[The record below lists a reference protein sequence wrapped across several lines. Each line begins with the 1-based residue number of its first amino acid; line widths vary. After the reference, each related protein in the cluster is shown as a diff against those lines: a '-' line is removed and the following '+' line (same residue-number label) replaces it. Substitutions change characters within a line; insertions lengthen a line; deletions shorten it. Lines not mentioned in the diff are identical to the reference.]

1 MKIINT
7 ICLLFCCVKS
17 LLTLKLLV
25 GILQTQIPGLSD
37 CSLCDHQ
44 HQGYC
49 KNNNIKNVYCIIFIC
64 NIIYILIY
72 VPWGIAALLPS
83 NAGVMHFV
91 SNGKK
96 YCMST
101 FSGLAI
107 SYYQLLT
114 LFHCEHFRHF
124 VEALVRSYS
133 RTAQA
138 WRVDLPRS
146 FLFVLWRSYCKNKN
160 GWKPTMET
168 RKWK

>member
-25 GILQTQIPGLSD
+25 GILQTQIPGPSD

-101 FSGLAI
+101 LSGFASWYLETWTYPVPLWTLSTLRRSVSSLVFSYGTGVEGRSSAEL
-107 SYYQLLT
+107 SLRTLTELL
-114 LFHCEHFRHF
+114 
-124 VEALVRSYS
+124 
-133 RTAQA
+133 Q
-138 WRVDLPRS
+138 
-146 FLFVLWRSYCKNKN
+146 K
-160 GWKPTMET
+160 
-168 RKWK
+168 